1 MRMKSYWIRVGLNA
15 MTAILIKR
23 GTFRHR
29 SQRGKT
35 AVRSPRQRPE
45 SDFHKLRN
53 IKDCHGHHKQEEN
66 GKESVYPRDSRGSH
80 A

>member
-1 MRMKSYWIRVGLNA
+1 MRMNSYCIRVGLNA
-15 MTAILIKR
+15 MKAILIKG

-35 AVRSPRQRPE
+35 AVRSPRQRLE

-53 IKDCHGHHKQEEN
+53 IKDCHDHHKPEEN
-66 GKESVYPRDSRGSH
+66 GKESIYPRDVRGSL